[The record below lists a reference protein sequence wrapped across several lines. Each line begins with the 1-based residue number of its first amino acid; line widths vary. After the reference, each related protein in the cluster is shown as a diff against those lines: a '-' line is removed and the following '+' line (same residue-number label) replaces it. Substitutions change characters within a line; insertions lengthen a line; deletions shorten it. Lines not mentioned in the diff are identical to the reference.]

1 MSDAIVVGPP
11 TDPRLL
17 ALLAIRLRSR
27 ATAAAIG
34 ETFSRLGGD
43 ASVDVGAALDAAEA
57 LGQARRRGEEDWR
70 SLTPAGEAELAA
82 YLAKE
87 AELVGRAEIGTAYEA
102 FLPLNREFLAML
114 AAPISAD
121 DRLVVLA
128 ALTERL
134 EPLLDSLRE
143 RLGRFD
149 GYRSRFGVAVDRAH
163 DDIAWIDA
171 SSVDSIHTIWF
182 EFHEH
187 LLATLSRNRTQER

>member
-1 MSDAIVVGPP
+1 VSDAIVVGPP

-17 ALLAIRLRSR
+17 ALLAVRLRSR

-43 ASVDVGAALDAAEA
+43 AVLDAALEA
-57 LGQARRRGEEDWR
+57 AEAVGQARRRGEEDWW

-102 FLPLNREFLAML
+102 FLPLNREFLATL

-134 EPLLDSLRE
+134 EPQLDSLRE
-143 RLGRFD
+143 RHSRFD

-182 EFHEH
+182 ELHEH

>member
-1 MSDAIVVGPP
+1 MSDTIEVGPP

-17 ALLAIRLRSR
+17 ALLAIRLKGR

-43 ASVDVGAALDAAEA
+43 AVLDAALEA
-57 LGQARRRGEEDWR
+57 AEAVGQARRRGEEDWW

-102 FLPLNREFLAML
+102 FLPLNREFLATL

-182 EFHEH
+182 ELHEH